1 MTNFDSVDDAISDR
15 LLQCARD
22 IVTHS
27 PRVRRTDG
35 ISWLQRKLKIGH
47 QQAIRV
53 MEGLVASGE
62 LIRVPEAAGYSYL
75 KAGDGEVHR
84 VCKVMV
90 LSALAMT
97 KYAALTKW
105 HPFLS
110 GLGEVELE
118 VEVTHLPSRSAPA
131 LSVALCGEEWDYF
144 VVDGTS
150 PEFAPS

>member
-1 MTNFDSVDDAISDR
+1 MANTNIPDESDID
-15 LLQCARD
+15 LLLRRAMEL
-22 IVTHS
+22 VAHS